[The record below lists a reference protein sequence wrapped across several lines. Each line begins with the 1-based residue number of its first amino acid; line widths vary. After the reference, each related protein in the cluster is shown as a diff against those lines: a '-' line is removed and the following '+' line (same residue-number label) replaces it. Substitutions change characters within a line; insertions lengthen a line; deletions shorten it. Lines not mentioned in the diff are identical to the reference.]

1 MTKALM
7 MVATYTEESL
17 LNDGSALTVT
27 PIAIPSPYLD
37 GESYTEVLLKD
48 GSDIHSDSL
57 YQVLTLTARSTG
69 RFS

>member
-7 MVATYTEESL
+7 MVATYTESL

>member
-7 MVATYTEESL
+7 MVATYTESL

-37 GESYTEVLLKD
+37 GESYTEILLKD
-48 GSDIHSDSL
+48 GSDCHSDSL
-57 YQVLTLTARSTG
+57 YQVLTLTARPTG